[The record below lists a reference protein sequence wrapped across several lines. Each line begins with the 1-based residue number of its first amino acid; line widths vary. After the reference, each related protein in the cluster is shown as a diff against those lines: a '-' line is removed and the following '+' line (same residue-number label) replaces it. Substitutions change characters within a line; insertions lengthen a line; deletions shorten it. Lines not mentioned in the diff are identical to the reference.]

1 MMNEQGHRKRFLDQV
16 CLEVRSKDMH
26 DDIREELSGHLE
38 ELIQDRQAQGYPQ
51 AESEVWA
58 VAQMG
63 DPRSLGK
70 TLNRVHKP
78 RMNWGLL
85 GAVLFFA
92 ALSLVMMLSVDSNPA
107 SAMQGW
113 SFFRNQTYYMIIGLI
128 LMLGLY
134 FVDFR
139 KLQKLAWPL
148 YIGTLIGII
157 VLYSGGTT
165 INGVAFLILRVV
177 HFPITLSFLTPF
189 LCIALAGILTGSK
202 ESFFAS
208 VRYRRWIELLIVA
221 FPLPLL
227 AMFHSLPELISYSLI
242 ALTVYVWC
250 TRQWQWALGLA
261 SVLVAITAVKAW
273 NTPSFVERFQGAF
286 DPNAH
291 ATTSGYMYIQ
301 IRDVVRS
308 AGWWGHGFAN
318 LPEYLPYPHT
328 DMLPV
333 YLVYCFG
340 WAGGLLL
347 LGMVLWF
354 TARLVKALHLIR
366 DPFGKALVLTL
377 GSTLVIRLLYGLS
390 IMSGKMVLSSIA
402 FPFLSYG
409 GHVIMEFAAVG
420 LLLGIYRRKDMMPT
434 APFHPIK

>member
-1 MMNEQGHRKRFLDQV
+1 MTNEQGHRKLFLDQV
-16 CLEVRSKDMH
+16 CLEVRAKDMH
-26 DDIREELSGHLE
+26 GDIREELSVHLE
-38 ELIQDRQAQGYPQ
+38 ELIQDRQAQGYLQ
-51 AESEVWA
+51 AESEAWA

-92 ALSLVMMLSVDSNPA
+92 AISLVMMLSVDSNPA
-107 SAMQGW
+107 GEMQGW

-148 YIGTLIGII
+148 YFVTLIGII
-157 VLYSGGTT
+157 ALYAGGIT

-202 ESFFAS
+202 ESFIAS

-227 AMFHSLPELISYSLI
+227 AMFHALPELISYSLI

-250 TRQWQWALGLA
+250 TRQWQWGLALA
-261 SVLVAITAVKAW
+261 SVLIAITAVKAW
-273 NTPSFVERFQGAF
+273 NTAS
-286 DPNAH
+286 
-291 ATTSGYMYIQ
+291 YIQ

-409 GHVIMEFAAVG
+409 SHVIMEFAAVG

-434 APFHPIK
+434 ASLRPIK

>member
-1 MMNEQGHRKRFLDQV
+1 MMSEQSHRKLFLDQV
-16 CLEVRSKDMH
+16 CLEVRAKDMH

-38 ELIQDRQAQGYPQ
+38 ELIQDRQAHGFPQ
-51 AESEVWA
+51 AGSEAWA

-63 DPRSLGK
+63 DPQSLGK

-85 GAVLFFA
+85 GTVLFFA
-92 ALSLVMMLSVDSNPA
+92 ALSLVVMLSVDSNPT
-107 SAMQGW
+107 SAMKGW
-113 SFFRNQTYYMIIGLI
+113 SFFKSQVYYMTIGLV

-148 YIGTLIGII
+148 YIVTLIGII
-157 VLYSGGTT
+157 ALYSGGTT

-189 LCIALAGILTGSK
+189 LCIALAGILTSSRD
-202 ESFFAS
+202 SFISS

-221 FPLPLL
+221 VPLLLL
-227 AMFHSLPELISYSLI
+227 AMFHSLPELISYSLV
-242 ALTVYVWC
+242 ALIVYVWC

-261 SVLVAITAVKAW
+261 LVLSVITAVKAW
-273 NTPSFVERFQGAF
+273 NTASFVERFQGAF

-291 ATTSGYMYIQ
+291 ATTSGYMYTQ

-318 LPEYLPYPHT
+318 SPEHLPYPHS

-333 YLVYCFG
+333 YLVNCFG

-354 TARLVKALHLIR
+354 TARLVKTLHLIR
-366 DPFGKALVLTL
+366 EPFGKALVLTL
-377 GSTLVIRLLYGLS
+377 GSILVIRLLYGLS
-390 IMSGKMVLSSIA
+390 IVSGKVVLSGIV

-409 GHVIMEFAAVG
+409 GHVIIEFAAVG
-420 LLLGIYRRKDMMPT
+420 LLLGIYRRKDMIPM
-434 APFHPIK
+434 APIRPIK